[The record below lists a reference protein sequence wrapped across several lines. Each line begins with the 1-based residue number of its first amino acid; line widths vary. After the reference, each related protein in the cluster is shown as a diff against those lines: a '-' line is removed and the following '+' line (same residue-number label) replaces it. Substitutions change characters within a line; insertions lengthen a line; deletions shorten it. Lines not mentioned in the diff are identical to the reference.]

1 MIWVGTNVCCKKF
14 LTIPLL
20 TQSARSTK
28 SSTTLRRRWGRI
40 CRHTRTYAHAFP
52 ARDSAQWSQ
61 CAESAHGTKRR
72 DSGGSCQTRY
82 HVYQRQ
88 LENTQVTTGQHFTSS
103 GKPSILA
110 NVQLMLLVQINKNI
124 KLCVTGFIL
133 VCIKLLTIELLEKSL
148 ILFQLFRL
156 RYFLTRNT
164 FKMKR
169 RCINFLSS
177 YFAFISSLAQS
188 HKIT

>member
-20 TQSARSTK
+20 TRSARSTK

-40 CRHTRTYAHAFP
+40 CRYTRTYAHAFP

-110 NVQLMLLVQINKNI
+110 NVQLMLLVQINK
-124 KLCVTGFIL
+124 KYKT
-133 VCIKLLTIELLEKSL
+133 VCDGIYSCLYKITYDWTAGKKP
-148 ILFQLFRL
+148 
-156 RYFLTRNT
+156 Y
-164 FKMKR
+164 
-169 RCINFLSS
+169 
-177 YFAFISSLAQS
+177 FISV
-188 HKIT
+188 I

>member
-1 MIWVGTNVCCKKF
+1 MKIKTIKCSLLNWKYTLANIIAQGVSKLFTLIPYEQED

-61 CAESAHGTKRR
+61 CAESAHGAKRW

-124 KLCVTGFIL
+124 KLCVTGFIF
-133 VCIKLLTIELLEKSL
+133 VCIKVGLPMFELLEKSL
-148 ILFQLFRL
+148 IF
-156 RYFLTRNT
+156 YF
-164 FKMKR
+164 
-169 RCINFLSS
+169 S
-177 YFAFISSLAQS
+177 YLGYAFS
-188 HKIT
+188 

>member
-1 MIWVGTNVCCKKF
+1 MSSDVSRYKHLLQEVYK
-14 LTIPLL
+14 IPLL

-28 SSTTLRRRWGRI
+28 SSTTLRRRWGWI

-61 CAESAHGTKRR
+61 CAESAHGAKRR

-88 LENTQVTTGQHFTSS
+88 LENTQVTTGQHFTLCTSS

-110 NVQLMLLVQINKNI
+110 NVQLTLFVQINK
-124 KLCVTGFIL
+124 KYKT
-133 VCIKLLTIELLEKSL
+133 VCDRICFCLYKST
-148 ILFQLFRL
+148 
-156 RYFLTRNT
+156 YVWTAG
-164 FKMKR
+164 KKP
-169 RCINFLSS
+169 
-177 YFAFISSLAQS
+177 YFISV
-188 HKIT
+188 I

>member
-1 MIWVGTNVCCKKF
+1 MSSGLSRYTHLLQEVSK
-14 LTIPLL
+14 IPLL

-61 CAESAHGTKRR
+61 CAESAHGAKRR

-110 NVQLMLLVQINKNI
+110 NVQFMLLVQVNK
-124 KLCVTGFIL
+124 KYKT
-133 VCIKLLTIELLEKSL
+133 VCDRIYFCLYKS
-148 ILFQLFRL
+148 
-156 RYFLTRNT
+156 T
-164 FKMKR
+164 FVWTAGKKP
-169 RCINFLSS
+169 
-177 YFAFISSLAQS
+177 YFISV
-188 HKIT
+188 I